1 MIRLTHN
8 PCWFFILRISLGPI
22 LQQSILDVHLVLTL
36 NPIPCFSTS
45 SWLCLMTCL
54 LCLWLILCLMSYR
67 GGGWERRSVE
77 KTFYVMVI
85 LSTMRAATDQW
96 SSSVEKMGQV
106 IKGWSLKQRS
116 GPLKSRNDF
125 YENPLV
131 LGYCQFRNNSL
142 KLFLLSK
149 SYPLKT
155 SNIPAHTHRQAL
167 ENRILFVLNVKI
179 FIQKVW

>member
-1 MIRLTHN
+1 M
-8 PCWFFILRISLGPI
+8 WILHTSHILGPNP
-22 LQQSILDVHLVLTL
+22 SAKYSWCTPCTHRESHLVFLHKL
-36 NPIPCFSTS
+36 LIVSYDMS
-45 SWLCLMTCL
+45 LMLMTY
-54 LCLWLILCLMSYR
+54 LMSYVLQR
-67 GGGWERRSVE
+67 GGWERRSVE

-142 KLFLLSK
+142 KLFLLST